1 MARCCRK
8 TGHGTSSA
16 RHCSF
21 STTETVSLRF
31 LEMRNRDDVL
41 LLRTA
46 NGSRRTEFGEALTSG
61 LLDSAKPYGA
71 GRASLEIRLL
81 FFQRWMSMITMLA
94 KPVTPRASFRIV
106 NTRLQ
111 LLRVQATD
119 RQQCNRKQGG
129 AAGSSREVMILRKRC
144 QSRANSRNCG

>member
-21 STTETVSLRF
+21 SKTEAVSLRF

-46 NGSRRTEFGEALTSG
+46 NGSRRTEFGDALTSG

-119 RQQCNRKQGG
+119 RQQTGNNATVNKGEQQG
-129 AAGSSREVMILRKRC
+129 AAGK
-144 QSRANSRNCG
+144 